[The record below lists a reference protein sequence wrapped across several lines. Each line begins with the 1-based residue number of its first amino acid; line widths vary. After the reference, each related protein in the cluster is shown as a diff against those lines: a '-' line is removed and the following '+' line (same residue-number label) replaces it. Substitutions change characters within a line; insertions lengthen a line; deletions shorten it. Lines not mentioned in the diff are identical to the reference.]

1 MKEVTFL
8 NPQFFWLFL
17 LLPLAIG
24 WYLWKRKQQAPTLK
38 ISSLKGFQTKSSFL
52 AKLQPLLFVMRLL
65 ALSALIVAMA
75 RPRTVDISN
84 KTKTTKGID
93 IVIAVDVSGSML
105 AKDLKPNR
113 MEALKRVAADFV
125 EERPNDRIG
134 LVVYAAEAYTKTP
147 VTSDKSVILDA
158 VNSIKY
164 DNTLQDGTGIGM
176 GLTTAVNRLKDS
188 KAKSKVIILLTDG
201 VNNAGFIEPETASDI
216 AEQYGIKVY
225 TIGIGTNGM
234 AEFPYAIAP
243 NGQFLFRMMQVEIDE
258 KLMQSIARKTGGKY
272 FRATSNSNLAQI
284 YKEINKL
291 ETTEIEELRFYDYD
305 EKYRP
310 FVWLAGILVLLEIGL
325 RKRFLE
331 VLYNVRIRRKRLFI
345 FLASSQYWCCFFFTL
360 FGKEKSNVNL
370 AILIWLKN

>member
-1 MKEVTFL
+1 MKEITFL
-8 NPQFFWLFL
+8 NPGFFWLFL
-17 LLPLAIG
+17 LLPLAIT
-24 WYLWKRKQQAPTLK
+24 WYFWKRKQQVPTLK
-38 ISSLKGFQTKSSFL
+38 ISSLQGFQTTLSIL
-52 AKLQPLLFVMRLL
+52 AKLQPILFFMRLL
-65 ALSALIVAMA
+65 ALSAVIVAMA

-84 KTKTTKGID
+84 ETKTTKGID

-113 MEALKRVAADFV
+113 MEALKRVASDFV
-125 EERPNDRIG
+125 EQRPNDRIG

-147 VTSDKSVILDA
+147 VTSDKAIIVDA

-164 DNTLQDGTGIGM
+164 DNVLQDGTGIGM

-258 KLMQSIARKTGGKY
+258 KLMRSIARKTGGKY
-272 FRATSNSNLAQI
+272 FRATSNTKLIQI
-284 YKEINKL
+284 YNEINKL
-291 ETTEIEELRFYDYD
+291 ETTEIEELKYYDYD

-310 FVWLAGILVLLEIGL
+310 LVLIAGILVLIEIGL
-325 RKRFLE
+325 RNTIFKS
-331 VLYNVRIRRKRLFI
+331 FI
-345 FLASSQYWCCFFFTL
+345 
-360 FGKEKSNVNL
+360 
-370 AILIWLKN
+370 

>member
-17 LLPLAIG
+17 LLPIAIG
-24 WYLWKRKQQAPTLK
+24 WFFWKRKQQSATLK
-38 ISSLKGFQTKSSFL
+38 ISSLKGFQTSNSFL
-52 AKLQPLLFVMRLL
+52 AKLKPFLFVLRLL

-105 AKDLKPNR
+105 AKDFRPNR
-113 MEALKRVAADFV
+113 MEALKRVASSFV

-147 VTSDKSVILDA
+147 VTSDKAVVLDA
-158 VNSIKY
+158 INSIKY
-164 DNTLQDGTGIGM
+164 DNVLQDGTAIGM

-216 AEQYGIKVY
+216 AQQYGIKVY

-258 KLMQSIARKTGGKY
+258 KLMQNIARKTGGKY
-272 FRATSNSNLAQI
+272 FRATSNSKLAQI
-284 YKEINKL
+284 YAAINKL

-310 FVWLAGILVLLEIGL
+310 LVWLAGILVLLEIGL
-325 RKRFLE
+325 RNTIFRS
-331 VLYNVRIRRKRLFI
+331 FI
-345 FLASSQYWCCFFFTL
+345 
-360 FGKEKSNVNL
+360 
-370 AILIWLKN
+370 

>member
-1 MKEVTFL
+1 MKEITFL
-8 NPQFFWLFL
+8 NPGFFWLFL
-17 LLPLAIG
+17 LLPLAIT

-38 ISSLKGFQTKSSFL
+38 ISSLQGFQTTLSIL
-52 AKLQPLLFVMRLL
+52 AKLQPILFFMRLL
-65 ALSALIVAMA
+65 ALSAVIVAMA

-84 KTKTTKGID
+84 ETKTTKGID

-113 MEALKRVAADFV
+113 MEALKRVASDFV
-125 EERPNDRIG
+125 EQRPNDRIG

-147 VTSDKSVILDA
+147 VTSDKAIIVDA

-164 DNTLQDGTGIGM
+164 DNVLQDGTGIGM

-258 KLMQSIARKTGGKY
+258 KLMRSIARKTGGKY
-272 FRATSNSNLAQI
+272 FRATSNTKLIQI
-284 YKEINKL
+284 YNEINKL
-291 ETTEIEELRFYDYD
+291 ETTEIEELKYYDYD

-310 FVWLAGILVLLEIGL
+310 LVLIAGILVLIEIGL
-325 RKRFLE
+325 RNTIFKS
-331 VLYNVRIRRKRLFI
+331 FI
-345 FLASSQYWCCFFFTL
+345 
-360 FGKEKSNVNL
+360 
-370 AILIWLKN
+370 

>member
-1 MKEVTFL
+1 MKNVTFL
-8 NPQFFWLFL
+8 HPEFFWLLL
-17 LLPLAIG
+17 LLPLAAA
-24 WYLWKRKQQAPTLK
+24 WLFWKRKQQTATLN
-38 ISSLKGFQTKSSFL
+38 ISSLQGFRSSPSVL
-52 AKLQPLLFVMRLL
+52 AKLQPLLHVLRLAAL
-65 ALSALIVAMA
+65 ACLITAMA
-75 RPRTVDISN
+75 RPRTVDVTN

-125 EERPNDRIG
+125 QERPNDRIG

-147 VTSDKSVILDA
+147 VTSDKGIILDA
-158 VNSIKY
+158 VSSIKY
-164 DNTLQDGTGIGM
+164 DNVLQDGTGIGM
-176 GLTTAVNRLKDS
+176 GLTTAVNRLKES

-216 AEQYGIKVY
+216 AQQYGIKVY

-258 KLMQSIARKTGGKY
+258 KLMKSIARKTGGKY
-272 FRATSNSNLAQI
+272 FRATSNSKLAQI
-284 YKEINKL
+284 YNEINKL

-305 EKYRP
+305 EKYRSW
-310 FVWLAGILVLLEIGL
+310 VLLAGIFLLLEFGL
-325 RKRFLE
+325 RNTVYKS
-331 VLYNVRIRRKRLFI
+331 FI
-345 FLASSQYWCCFFFTL
+345 
-360 FGKEKSNVNL
+360 
-370 AILIWLKN
+370 